1 MEYDEIVV
9 KYFLENQGKLFPKPV
24 AETMEEAEDFLTES
38 MAVVCNSLKEVWE
51 YFDDTGID
59 TEGMSENDI
68 AEADE
73 VFAIPDGR
81 YLVVDA

>member
-1 MEYDEIVV
+1 MEYDEVVV
-9 KYFLENQGKLFPKPV
+9 KCFLENQGKLFPKPV